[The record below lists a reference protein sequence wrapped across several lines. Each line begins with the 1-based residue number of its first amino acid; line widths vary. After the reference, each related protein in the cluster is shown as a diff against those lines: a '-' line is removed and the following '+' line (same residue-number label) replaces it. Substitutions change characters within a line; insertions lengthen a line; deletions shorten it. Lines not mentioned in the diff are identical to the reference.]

1 MVREPT
7 CPYCGTEISESIP
20 TTLEGSIHLR
30 CPECESIFEFTP
42 GLGSFPIEEDMGIH
56 ISRGRLGTRVTIGTE
71 SYSSE
76 RPTDSMSRA
85 FYCGCLIVIG
95 IFIIA
100 AVLLT
105 IFIG

>member
-1 MVREPT
+1 MVREPA
-7 CPYCGTEISESIP
+7 CPYCGTELSDSIP
-20 TTLEGSIHLR
+20 SALEGSIRLR

-56 ISRGRLGTRVTIGTE
+56 ISRGRLGTRVSIGADTE
-71 SYSSE
+71 FSD
-76 RPTDSMSRA
+76 RPTDTISRA

-95 IFIIA
+95 ILIITLT
-100 AVLLT
+100 LLA